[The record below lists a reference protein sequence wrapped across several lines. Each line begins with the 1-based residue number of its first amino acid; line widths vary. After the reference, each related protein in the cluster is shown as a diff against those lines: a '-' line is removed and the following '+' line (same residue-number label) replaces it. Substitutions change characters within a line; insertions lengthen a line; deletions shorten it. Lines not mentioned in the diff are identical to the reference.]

1 MLLQMQ
7 DCKSVM
13 DYVKEVKALIDPC
26 EIRVKRS
33 TKDKEWRD
41 LKHPF
46 FYCPNYFRE
55 LVLIGNEDEILEG
68 EKKIENFL
76 K

>member
-46 FYCPNYFRE
+46 YYCPNYFRE
-55 LVLIGNEDEILEG
+55 LVLIGNEEEIL
-68 EKKIENFL
+68 
-76 K
+76 